1 MALPRT
7 RSLRRALVLG
17 LAFVGWATPLVLAP
31 HAGAQDPAASEAPE
45 VDARA
50 LFQRGAEAYAE
61 ERYPEALEAF
71 EASYRAREVPVVLFN
86 LAQTLRALDRP
97 AEAIEAYRRYLRTDA
112 ELDDA
117 RRAAVDAV
125 IAELTPRVSLVRLEV
140 FPDGAAVSVD
150 GRSLGRAPFEE
161 RVAIDPGERRLEVRA
176 EGHVAITRELR
187 LVPGEPTSVRLV
199 LREEAPVGTLRL
211 HTNVAGARVAI
222 DDEPHGLTLSAEPLE
237 LRLSLGRHE
246 LSIEADGYRTH
257 AEDFELAR
265 DEERE
270 LHVVLERRES
280 LAGKWWLWAGVGGA
294 VVLGVVIALAVALS
308 GGADPLEGTLPTV
321 GALWAR

>member
-1 MALPRT
+1 MAFSRT
-7 RSLRRALVLG
+7 RSLRRSIVLG
-17 LAFVGWATPLVLAP
+17 LALVGVTPVVLTPLV
-31 HAGAQDPAASEAPE
+31 GAQDPAASEGAAE

-50 LFQRGAEAYAE
+50 LFRRGAEAYAE

-71 EASYRAREVPVVLFN
+71 DASYRAREVPVVLFN

-112 ELDDA
+112 ELDEA

-125 IAELTPRVSLVRLEV
+125 IAELTPQVSLVRLEV
-140 FPDGAAVSVD
+140 FPDGAEVSVD
-150 GRSLGRAPFEE
+150 GRSLGRAPFED

-187 LVPGEPTSVRLV
+187 LVPGDSTSVRLA

-211 HTNVAGARVAI
+211 HANVAGARVAI
-222 DDEPHGLTLSAEPLE
+222 DDEPHGLTLTAEPLE
-237 LRLSLGRHE
+237 LRLALGRHE

-257 AEDFELAR
+257 AQDFELAR

-294 VVLGVVIALAVALS
+294 VVLGVVIALAIALS
-308 GGADPLEGTLPTV
+308 GDADPLEGTLPTV